1 MEPLPKNCLSD
12 FAHHCHEWIDL
23 WADNPDFV
31 EFAHGLQKY
40 LCSLKPG
47 SRVTTMPSRNP
58 DRQPWAVAVMADLMS
73 SEEGFLE
80 WEFSDDYSI
89 FMRLQL

>member
-1 MEPLPKNCLSD
+1 
-12 FAHHCHEWIDL
+12 
-23 WADNPDFV
+23 
-31 EFAHGLQKY
+31 
-40 LCSLKPG
+40 
-47 SRVTTMPSRNP
+47 MPSRNP